1 MFHNI
6 CDYIKDELREV
17 DRKVGSGSTLNSQ
30 DLQYIDMLSHIKKSL
45 VTIDAMENPE
55 DYGYGDSDYSRGRYG
70 RGRYGKRD
78 SQGRYMASMS
88 YRDGDS
94 MKEEIYELMDKAPN
108 ERVRHKLEEIMSE
121 MDH

>member
-94 MKEEIYELMDKAPN
+94 MKGEIYELMDKAPN